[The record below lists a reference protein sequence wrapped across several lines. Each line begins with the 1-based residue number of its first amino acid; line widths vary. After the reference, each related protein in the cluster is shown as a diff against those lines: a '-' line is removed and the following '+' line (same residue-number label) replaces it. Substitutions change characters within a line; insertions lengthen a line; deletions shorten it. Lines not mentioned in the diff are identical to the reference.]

1 MENKNNDFGTSS
13 GDLSVDAILAEYE
26 YETGGV
32 LPAKDKI
39 AAEVSEPVT
48 PEIQDGGSIAAA
60 QIKSENFRVGKVY
73 DEPTQDIYPSHV
85 QSLSEVL
92 SSAHSASPAK
102 TSFFAE
108 TEPGMSVDEIMLMA
122 DVYKNGGSVPVSDT
136 DELISHTDSNYSKNS
151 GSLPTSSD
159 FPAQYEEEAPTLEPK
174 HAKNKSVLP
183 VKSFLSGLL
192 NKAALREVHHEEE
205 ENEQIPTLPVTDG
218 DMPVSSN
225 IKSDARSASMEEF
238 SGDEVSAFAENA
250 PPENPD
256 EAPEPALRQIYA
268 ENAGS
273 GAEENPFA
281 AASDASPASFETT
294 SKQSSESERS
304 ASAESEGTA
313 SAEISDTEKSAGYA
327 KADNY
332 DEYFEDELE
341 ALHDERTDPKPDLR
355 ERLLAPIVAIMAYSA
370 AQREKHRAEADDR
383 RYTPKKELPPE
394 LSPAKAAMLYAQQSQ
409 SLRLRCVFATI
420 LTAVLVYLSYGL
432 PAAGLLGSSPTILAL
447 VCLILMLT
455 VMIIGLDIFTNGIAT
470 LMSGISGAESLISV
484 SAIVAMFDAVYIAVT
499 GDTQIGPPFCGVA
512 ALSMTFALWG
522 TKINCDNYAVSFYT
536 AAKAEDPSVVLSEA
550 GVDDDGCA
558 LTKSKRAVT
567 GFVRTAE
574 TADVFENAYRLFSP
588 ILIISCIVLSAFC
601 FVASKDCTN
610 FIHTLGASL
619 CICASFSAFFGFSFP
634 LSISVK
640 RLARSGVAIAG
651 YSGCAELGRVR
662 RVIITDS
669 DLFPAR
675 TVSVADISIAENVSP
690 QKVIS
695 YTGSMISAAGM
706 CTAPA
711 FVQLMRKNGCVM
723 QKVEDFACHEGGGI
737 IARINGDQVYVG
749 TASFMRL
756 MGVRLPSDTA
766 ARACVYT
773 AINDCLAGFFSLN
786 YTAVASVQR
795 ALVMLLS
802 GAGDPVFAIRDFNI
816 TPLLIKQKFRL
827 PSGIYDFP
835 SFADRYRM
843 SAPEAEE
850 NATVA
855 AMYSRGGLG
864 AAAGLVK
871 RGRRLYIALRICSAL
886 SILGSIIGMILM
898 LTLCWSG
905 AYGSASCGNIITYM
919 LLWLV
924 PVFVIS
930 YGLRN

>member
-48 PEIQDGGSIAAA
+48 PQIQDGGSIAAA
-60 QIKSENFRVGKVY
+60 QIISDNLRVGKVY
-73 DEPTQDIYPSHV
+73 DEPTQDISPSHV

-92 SSAHSASPAK
+92 SSAQSGSPAK
-102 TSFFAE
+102 TSLFAE

-122 DVYKNGGSVPVSDT
+122 DVYKNGGSVPVPGT
-136 DELISHTDSNYSKNS
+136 DELLAQSATNYANKSEP
-151 GSLPTSSD
+151 LPTSSD
-159 FPAQYEEEAPTLEPK
+159 FSAGFEGEFPIQESK

-183 VKSFLSGLL
+183 VRSFLSGLL

-205 ENEQIPTLPVTDG
+205 ENEQIPTMPVTDG
-218 DMPVSSN
+218 DMPVSSAV
-225 IKSDARSASMEEF
+225 KYEAPPAAAKDF
-238 SGDEVSAFAENA
+238 QGDEAAVFSEKAT
-250 PPENPD
+250 PVNPD

-268 ENAGS
+268 ENSGS
-273 GAEENPFA
+273 VAEENPFA
-281 AASDASPASFETT
+281 SASDASPYSETAST
-294 SKQSSESERS
+294 QSSESERS

-313 SAEISDTEKSAGYA
+313 SAEIRDTEKSAGYA

-341 ALHDERTDPKPDLR
+341 SLHDERTDPKPNLR

-370 AQREKHRAEADDR
+370 AQREKHRAESEDR

-447 VCLILMLT
+447 VCIILMLT

-470 LMSGISGAESLISV
+470 LLQSNPGAESLISV
-484 SAIVAMFDAVYIAVT
+484 SAIVALFDAVYIVVS
-499 GDTQIGPPFCGVA
+499 GDTKIGPPFCGVA

-536 AAKAEDPSVVLSEA
+536 AAKADDPSVVLSEA

-588 ILIISCIVLSAFC
+588 ILIVSCIVLSTFC
-601 FVASKDCTN
+601 FVASNDCTN
-610 FIHTLGASL
+610 FIHTLGASI

-662 RVIITDS
+662 RVIVTDS

-766 ARACVYT
+766 VRACVYT

-816 TPLLIKQKFRL
+816 TPMLIKQKFRL

-924 PVFVIS
+924 PIFVIS